1 MEEVHKNDSERRAE
15 TDASLVAER
24 ASADSEGGA
33 NARAVL
39 RQLDDGIE
47 HDRIVADERLL
58 KFRGSMDVRVA
69 RCRLEE
75 TLGPLGLPTLAGE
88 RAAEDERKKVE
99 RGLTDD
105 VLAEERQRSDV
116 AVLAERQEHE
126 ADRLRLEA
134 HRHETDTL
142 LGTER
147 SVTDI
152 TVAALGETR
161 GALDRSR
168 IDQAHQSDLLAMV
181 THDLRS
187 PLSVIVM
194 NVDCILEETTDPSI
208 KEAARE
214 ALLATA
220 RMNRLLTDLLDVARV
235 ESGTLRIHRRP
246 HDVRVLVD
254 EVLKSYRP
262 LFAARGVTLATE
274 APDVPLIA
282 SFDYDRIV
290 QVLSNLLGNAMKY
303 TPRRGTVVLRVEQG
317 AGQIE
322 LTLRDSGTG
331 IRADAVPHIFERF
344 WQLDKEERRGLG
356 LGLYICQVLVE
367 AHGGRIGVE
376 STYGKGATFR
386 FTLPEAAAA

>member
-1 MEEVHKNDSERRAE
+1 
-15 TDASLVAER
+15 
-24 ASADSEGGA
+24 
-33 NARAVL
+33 
-39 RQLDDGIE
+39 
-47 HDRIVADERLL
+47 
-58 KFRGSMDVRVA
+58 
-69 RCRLEE
+69 
-75 TLGPLGLPTLAGE
+75 
-88 RAAEDERKKVE
+88 
-99 RGLTDD
+99 
-105 VLAEERQRSDV
+105 
-116 AVLAERQEHE
+116 
-126 ADRLRLEA
+126 
-134 HRHETDTL
+134 
-142 LGTER
+142 
-147 SVTDI
+147 
-152 TVAALGETR
+152 
-161 GALDRSR
+161 
-168 IDQAHQSDLLAMV
+168 
-181 THDLRS
+181 
-187 PLSVIVM
+187 
-194 NVDCILEETTDPSI
+194 
-208 KEAARE
+208 
-214 ALLATA
+214 
-220 RMNRLLTDLLDVARV
+220 
-235 ESGTLRIHRRP
+235 
-246 HDVRVLVD
+246 VLVD

-303 TPRRGTVVLRVEQG
+303 TPRSGTVVLRVEQG